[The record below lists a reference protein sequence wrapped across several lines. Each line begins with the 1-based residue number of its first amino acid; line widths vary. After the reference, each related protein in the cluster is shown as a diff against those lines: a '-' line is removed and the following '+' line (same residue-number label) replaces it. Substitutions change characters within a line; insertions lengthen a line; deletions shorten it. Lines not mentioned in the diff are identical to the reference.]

1 MPGFRLRAGMTSESS
16 TVALEKQMAGG
27 PLEGVRVVDLTS
39 VVVGPLATQI
49 LADHGAEVIKVES
62 KAGDLVRVMNGKSVT
77 PGMGAKFLHLNRNK
91 RSIVLDLKQP
101 AGHAALMK
109 LIERTDVLIWNV
121 RPPSMARLKLAYG
134 DVRAVNPKIIYCGMF
149 GFGQD
154 GRYRDKPA
162 YDTIVQGSAGMAAL
176 HHRAMGE
183 PRFVPMV
190 VADKVVGLIAVQMIA
205 MALYRRTQTN
215 EGCAIEIPMFENLA
229 KFVLEEH
236 MYLKTFEPP
245 LGGTGDPRLIDPL
258 GKPIPTRDG
267 WICISANT
275 NDQAFAF
282 FDAVGRPELKTDP
295 RFSSVPAR
303 FAHVKEY
310 FQIRMEA
317 LKTKTTA
324 EWLEILD
331 RADVPAMPYHTL
343 DSVLDDPHLKDV
355 GFFEMKDHPTEG
367 RTRSMRLPNKWSC
380 GTRRD
385 WSPAPK
391 LGQQSVEIL
400 REVGYADAEIDAMI
414 ASGVTVDGRIGKQ

>member
-1 MPGFRLRAGMTSESS
+1 
-16 TVALEKQMAGG
+16 MAGG
-27 PLEGVRVVDLTS
+27 PLEGVRIVDLTS

-49 LADHGAEVIKVES
+49 LADHGADVIKVES
-62 KAGDLVRVMNGKSVT
+62 KSGDLVRIMNGRSVT

-91 RSIVLDLKQP
+91 RSIVLDLKRP
-101 AGHAALMK
+101 AGHAALLK
-109 LIERTDVLIWNV
+109 LVERADVLVWNV
-121 RPPSMARLKLAYG
+121 RPPSMARLKLAYD
-134 DVRAVNPKIIYCGMF
+134 DVRAVNPGIIYCGMF

-162 YDTIVQGSAGMAAL
+162 YDTIIQGSGGMAAL

-205 MALYRRTQTN
+205 MALYRRAKTG

-236 MYLKTFEPP
+236 MYLRTFDPP
-245 LGGTGDPRLIDPL
+245 LGGTGDPRLLDPL
-258 GKPIPTRDG
+258 GKPIPTKDG

-275 NDQAFAF
+275 NEQAFAF
-282 FDAVGRPELKTDP
+282 FEAVGRPELKNDA
-295 RFSSVPAR
+295 RFSSVAAR

-310 FQIRMEA
+310 YEIRIAA
-317 LKTKTTA
+317 LSARTTA
-324 EWLEILD
+324 EWLDIFD
-331 RADVPAMPYHTL
+331 RADVPAMPYNTL
-343 DSVLDDPHLKDV
+343 DSLLEDPHLHDV
-355 GFFEMKDHPTEG
+355 GFFEMRDHPTEG

-380 GTRRD
+380 GTRRQ

-400 REVGYADAEIDAMI
+400 RELGYAEDDIRAMI
-414 ASGVTVDGRIGKQ
+414 RDGVTVDGRLDK

>member
-1 MPGFRLRAGMTSESS
+1 
-16 TVALEKQMAGG
+16 MAGG

-91 RSIVLDLKQP
+91 RSIVLDLKHP
-101 AGHAALMK
+101 AGHAALMR
-109 LIERTDVLIWNV
+109 LIERSDVLIWNV
-121 RPPSMARLKLAYG
+121 RPPSMARLKLAYD

-258 GKPIPTRDG
+258 GKPIPTQDG

-275 NDQAFAF
+275 NEQAFAF

-310 FQIRMEA
+310 FEIRMEA
-317 LKTKTTA
+317 LKTKTTT

-331 RADVPAMPYHTL
+331 QADVPCMPYHTL

-385 WSPAPK
+385 WNPAPK

-414 ASGVTVDGRIGKQ
+414 ASGVTVDGRIKEQ